1 MEGSRYRPTLDD
13 VREVIYQCSLMSGR
27 GIDEFTARVE
37 LDIIDYLMEKGGVV
51 SRSVL
56 YRDLPYKQK
65 ALYAALRLM
74 TLSGTVEM
82 HKDEVVL
89 V

>member
-1 MEGSRYRPTLDD
+1 
-13 VREVIYQCSLMSGR
+13 
-27 GIDEFTARVE
+27 VE

-74 TLSGTVEM
+74 TFSGTVEM